1 MYSRAVTLAYLKRG
15 SKCLPP
21 EAGAINKP
29 VDSGY
34 SEVTQ
39 SAQSSVAA
47 GRGKQS
53 DEDLMISSFVAI
65 DSRVNGLHCGCL
77 SDTQQISRSVPD
89 ENVRDQ

>member
-1 MYSRAVTLAYLKRG
+1 MSPAK
-15 SKCLPP
+15 
-21 EAGAINKP
+21 AGVIKQP

-34 SEVTQ
+34 TEVRL

-47 GRGKQS
+47 SRGKQS

-65 DSRVNGLHCGCL
+65 DSRVNGRRCGCL
-77 SDTQQISRSVPD
+77 SDTQQISSSAPD

>member
-1 MYSRAVTLAYLKRG
+1 M
-15 SKCLPP
+15 
-21 EAGAINKP
+21 
-29 VDSGY
+29 DSGY

-39 SAQSSVAA
+39 SAQSSVAT

-77 SDTQQISRSVPD
+77 SDTQQISSSVPD